1 MKRMT
6 IVKRMTIMSIYPIG
20 PQHLFYIA
28 LFRQTEIVG
37 RVVLSTLFAIISIV
51 MMMMIRTFIEK
62 KCSCKI
68 KLDLA
73 TSKKEIIW

>member
-6 IVKRMTIMSIYPIG
+6 IVKRMMIISIYPIG

-37 RVVLSTLFAIISIV
+37 RVVVSTLLPHYPTPPIII
-51 MMMMIRTFIEK
+51 MMMK
-62 KCSCKI
+62 
-68 KLDLA
+68 
-73 TSKKEIIW
+73 